1 MSGINCRIDGC
12 SVILAF
18 RQRLTVLSCKQEVII
33 GMSIDNRLLR
43 VDRVVGNNIV
53 MASYE
58 PTGVE
63 YVLLGKGLGFAAKN
77 MQELNTSDERIEKR
91 FRLEDREQ
99 MMNHPTFFEDMD
111 APVLEVSDRII
122 QRIEQTFPERL
133 NDKIYLAL
141 PSHIQFTVYR
151 MRHGIEI
158 VNPFLQETQ
167 LCFPQEYEVAL
178 DALHM
183 IRESFELDIP
193 EDEAGFLTYHIHSA
207 VTHVPVGQLV
217 KMSSLLGKLQQMI
230 EQEHNM
236 TFRQGS
242 MNQVRLMIHL
252 RFALER
258 IVQGSLVDNP
268 LIHHIREQYA
278 AEYALAVRMKDVME
292 QELKLSV
299 PEDEVCFLAMH
310 LYRLFR
316 TYNKEG

>member
-1 MSGINCRIDGC
+1 MNRDHRI
-12 SVILAF
+12 
-18 RQRLTVLSCKQEVII
+18 
-33 GMSIDNRLLR
+33 LR
-43 VDRVVGNNIV
+43 VERVVGNNIV
-53 MASYE
+53 MACDE
-58 PTGVE
+58 VKGTE

-77 MQELNTSDERIEKR
+77 LQELSTTDERIEKR

-111 APVLEVSDRII
+111 ALVMDVSDRII
-122 QRIEQTFPERL
+122 QLIGQSFPEKL
-133 NDKIYLAL
+133 NEKIYLAL

-151 MRHGIEI
+151 IRHSIEI

-167 LCFPQEYEVAL
+167 VCFPQEYEVAL
-178 DALHM
+178 QALQM
-183 IRESFELDIP
+183 IRETFGLDIP

-230 EQEHNM
+230 EEERQM

-242 MNQVRLMIHL
+242 MSQVRLMIHL

-268 LIHHIREQYA
+268 LIQHIRDQYA
-278 AEYALAVRMKDVME
+278 DEYQLASRMRLVME
-292 QELKLSV
+292 QELQMAV
-299 PEDEVCFLAMH
+299 PEDEVCFLTMH

-316 TYNKEG
+316 THKPDS

>member
-1 MSGINCRIDGC
+1 
-12 SVILAF
+12 
-18 RQRLTVLSCKQEVII
+18 
-33 GMSIDNRLLR
+33 MSIDHRLLR
-43 VDRVVGNNIV
+43 VDRIIGNNIV
-53 MASYE
+53 MASSE
-58 PTGVE
+58 ATGVE

-77 MQELNTSDERIEKR
+77 LQQLDTADERIEKR

-99 MMNHPTFFEDMD
+99 LMNHPTFFEDMD
-111 APVLEVSDRII
+111 APVMDVSDRII

-151 MRHGIEI
+151 MRHEIEI
-158 VNPFLQETQ
+158 MNPFLQETQ

-178 DALHM
+178 DALQM
-183 IRESFELDIP
+183 ICEAFHLDIP

-207 VTHVPVGQLV
+207 VTHVPLGQLV

-230 EQEHNM
+230 EQEHHM

-258 IVQGSLVDNP
+258 IVHGSLVDNP
-268 LIHHIREQYA
+268 LIQQIRDQYA
-278 AEYALAVRMKDVME
+278 TEYALASRMKKVIE
-292 QELKLSV
+292 QELKLTV

-316 TYNKEG
+316 TYNKDS